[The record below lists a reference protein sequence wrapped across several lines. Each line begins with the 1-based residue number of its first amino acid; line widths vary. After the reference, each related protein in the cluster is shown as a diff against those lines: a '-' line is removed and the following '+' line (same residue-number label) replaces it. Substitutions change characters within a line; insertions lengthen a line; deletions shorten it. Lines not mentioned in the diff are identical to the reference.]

1 MCGIVGIAS
10 DNNCIPV
17 LLSGLQALEYRGYD
31 SSGIASSINNR
42 LVHQKSVG
50 KISNLIDKLNN
61 KELQGNTAIAHT
73 RWATHGKPTLVNAH
87 PFVKEN
93 CALVHNGIIE
103 NHEELISIHSLN
115 RRNIQSETDT
125 EVIAEIYNKLLH

>member
-10 DNNCIPV
+10 NNDCIPA

-31 SSGIASSINNR
+31 SSGIASSTNNC
-42 LVHQKSVG
+42 LFHQKSVG
-50 KISNLIDKLNN
+50 KISNLVSKLSS
-61 KELQGNTAIAHT
+61 KEIKGNTAIAHT

-93 CALVHNGIIE
+93 CAMVHNGIIE
-103 NHEELISIHSLN
+103 NHEELINIHALN
-115 RRNIQSETDT
+115 RKNIQS
-125 EVIAEIYNKLLH
+125 VIVFVKSAP

>member
-10 DNNCIPV
+10 DNNCIPA

-31 SSGIASSINNR
+31 SSGIAISIHNH
-42 LVHQKSVG
+42 LTHQKSIG

-61 KELQGNTAIAHT
+61 EELQGNTAIAHT
-73 RWATHGKPTLVNAH
+73 RWATHGKPTLVNTH

-93 CALVHNGIIE
+93 CALVHNGILIE
-103 NHEELISIHSLN
+103 RIFSITIF
-115 RRNIQSETDT
+115 RTNI
-125 EVIAEIYNKLLH
+125 N